1 MKLKERPASQDA
13 DALYERALRIKSK
26 DGRAGEREAVRL
38 LKKAA
43 LMGHPDALHS
53 LGVHFRDGRGVRRNL
68 QLARRYFEAAAE
80 QGDEH
85 AMTSLGR
92 LLLEVGRTAQDRKT
106 ALAWIGKAAKRGDW
120 AAPHFLGRAAE
131 EEGDWRIAEK
141 WYRRGLEDGDFSSG
155 YRLAKHYL
163 DCLHRRLQVK
173 GISILRRTIQRSDI
187 DPAWGYTELAKCY
200 LHGIGVPRSRSQA
213 VKYLKRAAAGD
224 PEARDLLLHLKKRK
238 R

>member
-106 ALAWIGKAAKRGDW
+106 ALAWIGKAAKKGDW
-120 AAPHFLGRAAE
+120 FAPHFLGRAAE
-131 EEGDWRIAEK
+131 EEGDWPTAEK
-141 WYRRGLEDGDFSSG
+141 WYRRALEAGDFPSG
-155 YRLAKHYL
+155 FRLAKHYIDGL
-163 DCLHRRLQVK
+163 RQRSHRI
-173 GISILRRTIQRSDI
+173 GIAVLKRTIKRSHI

-200 LHGIGVPRSRSQA
+200 LHGIGVPRSRPQA

-224 PEARDLLLHLKKRK
+224 PEARDLLEHLRK
-238 R
+238 SKP